1 MRRMLLSIVAL
12 MLVIFLTSCAT
23 VSVKSKL
30 DKTVSLTS
38 MKGASVRSFDVKQ
51 RAIWLLWG
59 AIPLNV
65 PKVDQVV
72 GPRVEDRTGIQNLK
86 VQPKIN
92 IVDTL
97 VTVLTVGIVTTKTIS
112 ISGEVYD

>member
-1 MRRMLLSIVAL
+1 MRRILISIFAL
-12 MLVIFLTSCAT
+12 ALVIFFTSCAT
-23 VSVKSKL
+23 VPMKSKL

-38 MKGASVRSFDVKQ
+38 MKGASIRSFDVRQ